1 MTSETNKIL
10 LIVESPNK
18 CKAFM
23 SYIENSNCQA
33 SFGHVYDLPSDRL
46 AIDPNDNFKAT
57 YEIIKEKKKTVVN
70 LLFHASKCK
79 DIIICSDADRE
90 GEAIA
95 WSLAQVL
102 KLQQP
107 KRLIFNEITASALKK
122 AMENITTINMDLV
135 HSQQC
140 RRYLDRLMGYK
151 ISPILQVYLQG
162 ALSSGRV
169 QSIATMIIIDRENE
183 VLESIKNIVDKS
195 FYKSKSDFKFNDII
209 ISGTLTKDK
218 EYYKVENKELAIEL
232 LNKLNKKTICKV
244 IDNIINEIKR
254 NPQVPHITSSILQEC
269 STKLGFNSKKTMQ
282 VCQLLFEKGLIT
294 YHRSDS
300 VAISDTAVGSIKK
313 YITDNY
319 GLNYYQY
326 RNYKDKVDEN
336 AQAGHECI
344 RPTDINKDK
353 IDDID
358 GVNNDMI
365 RVYNLIYKRTLASLM
380 SSAIIDVQN
389 INIDILTSGSNNK
402 SILPNETFYK
412 AIYEHIKFDGFLV
425 LYNNDKLTDT
435 DSAEEKP
442 TSGKI
447 DIKQNDLV
455 EHVETTMDETF
466 NAALM
471 RYNES
476 ALIKLFKK
484 ENIARPATYS
494 SIISKI
500 IDREYVK
507 IQNIEGIPKDVLY
520 MTVSNKKYGT
530 IKEKTK
536 HIKLASEKSKF
547 VPTELGIKV
556 NDFLMQK
563 FKPIMDIKFTANMED
578 KLDLIEK
585 GKAKWFNILREYY
598 DIFNPICEQL
608 LSVAPKKSLTDAYS
622 ANDKNLGSHN
632 NNMIYLTKSKYGWA
646 VKIMENE
653 NTTKGWRYANIGD
666 MDPKDVTLED
676 AIKLL
681 QYPKDIGKIGST
693 NVTLN
698 KGKFGLYFKIGAK
711 LVGIKDKDYDPSDK
725 TDEEL
730 LELAKDISSK
740 SDEGKPEGNL
750 PNNTYMIGRTK
761 VYLKDGDNGKY
772 LMIPHGDG
780 ATRKPTFISIP
791 KGVDQTKITAT
802 KIKEII
808 DNHSKQAKQTNQWKK
823 K

>member
-1 MTSETNKIL
+1 MTSESNKIL

-18 CKAFM
+18 KHAFE

-33 SFGHVYDLPSDRL
+33 SFGHVYDLPPDKL

-57 YEIIKEKKKTVVN
+57 YEIIKEKRKTVVN

-102 KLQQP
+102 KLQNP
-107 KRLIFNEITASALKK
+107 KRLIFNEITAPALKK

-232 LNKLNKKTICKV
+232 LNKLDKKNICKV
-244 IDNIINEIKR
+244 IDNTINEIKR
-254 NPQVPHITSSILQEC
+254 NPQAPHITSTVLQEC

-282 VCQLLFEKGLIT
+282 VCQQLFEKGLIT

-300 VAISDTAVGSIKK
+300 IAISDTAVGSIKK
-313 YITDNY
+313 HIIDNY
-319 GLNYYQY
+319 GQTYYQY
-326 RNYKDKVDEN
+326 RNYKAKVDEN

-344 RPTDINKDK
+344 RPTDIKKEK

-389 INIDILTSGSNNK
+389 INIDILTGGLTGGLNK
-402 SILPNETFYK
+402 SILPNDTFYK

-442 TSGKI
+442 ITGKI
-447 DIKQNDLV
+447 DIKKNDIV

-471 RYNES
+471 RFNES

-520 MTVSNKKYGT
+520 MSVSNKKYGT
-530 IKEKTK
+530 IKEKIK
-536 HIKLASEKSKF
+536 HIKLASEKMKF

-622 ANDKNLGSHN
+622 ANDKNLGEHN
-632 NNMIYLTKSKYGWA
+632 GTMIYLTKSKFGFC
-646 VKIMENE
+646 VKIMEND
-653 NTTKGWRYANIGD
+653 KWKYGNIGD
-666 MDPKDVTLED
+666 TDPKEITLEQ
-676 AIKLL
+676 AIEFLK
-681 QYPKDIGKIGST
+681 YPKDIGKIGST
-693 NVTLN
+693 NVILC
-698 KGKFGLYFKIGAK
+698 KGKFGPYFKIGAK
-711 LVGIKDKDYDPSDK
+711 LVGIKDKEINIDDK
-725 TDEEL
+725 DNEEL
-730 LELAKDISSK
+730 LELAKELNSDTSDTKSS
-740 SDEGKPEGNL
+740 L
-750 PNNTYMIGRTK
+750 PNNTYMIGKTK
-761 VYLKDGDNGKY
+761 VYLKEGDNGPY
-772 LMIPHGDG
+772 LMVPHGDG

-791 KGVDQTKITAT
+791 KGIDKTKLTAT

-808 DNHSKQAKQTNQWKK
+808 DNHKKQKTEGYQSKWKK
-823 K
+823 